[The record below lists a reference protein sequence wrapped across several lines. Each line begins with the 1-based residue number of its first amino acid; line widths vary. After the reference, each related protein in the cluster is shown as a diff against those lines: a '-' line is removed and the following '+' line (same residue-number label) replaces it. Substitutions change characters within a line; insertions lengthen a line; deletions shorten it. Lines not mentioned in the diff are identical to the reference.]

1 MAELRESSVL
11 TSTNAPGSNNMKS
24 HLIRTIILGFLVSS
38 GFAQEKPDLN
48 NPRQKTSYALGMD
61 IVSTLQRDAV
71 DVDPKALAAGMADT
85 LAGKPGLT
93 PEQAKA
99 VMADLSKYMAAKGEE
114 LRKTAAVKNLA
125 DGRAYLAANA
135 SKEGVR
141 VAAVTAPDGTA
152 AELQYQILKS
162 GSGPSPQMTDI
173 VEVHYTGSLID
184 GTVFDSSLKR
194 GTPATFGLTQVI
206 PGWAA
211 ALQMMKKGDKW
222 RLFIPPSLGYGE
234 AGPPQIP
241 PNSTVIYEVELLSFY
256 TPPTAN
262 PAAASHLPPVP
273 EK

>member
-1 MAELRESSVL
+1 
-11 TSTNAPGSNNMKS
+11 MKS
-24 HLIRTIILGFLVSS
+24 ILIPAFIAGLLVSS
-38 GFAQEKPDLN
+38 VCAQDKPDFTS
-48 NPRQKTSYALGMD
+48 PRQKTSYALGMD
-61 IVSTLQRDAV
+61 IVATLQRDAV
-71 DVDPKALAAGMADT
+71 DVDTKALAAGMADA

-93 PEQAKA
+93 PDQVKA

-114 LRKTAAVKNLA
+114 LRKTAAVKNLV
-125 DGRAYLAANA
+125 DGRAFLAANA
-135 SKEGVR
+135 TKEGVR
-141 VAAVTAPDGTA
+141 VAAVTTPDGTS
-152 AELQYQILKS
+152 AELQYQVLKS

-211 ALQMMKKGDKW
+211 ALQKMKVGDKW

-256 TPPTAN
+256 TPPVVN
-262 PAAASHLPPVP
+262 PASASHPAQEPG
-273 EK
+273 K